1 MSSEFT
7 REFRSHWM
15 MLVIALILIFFTFG
29 IPTYSMPFIYSGASE
44 EFGWSRGQVTL
55 LASFKYLTGAITGLV
70 MGRLI
75 DVFNP
80 RAMVTWAA
88 VLGGFAMLGFLFAT
102 NLGVYYFAGIVLGVS
117 ASGVTVC
124 MKVIVSTLFERGQG
138 TAVGIVLAGTSL
150 AGVVTPIL
158 VVPMIEQWGWRGAM
172 ALLSVGIW
180 LVAIPGWLLLFRG
193 RLADS
198 SRIAMAS
205 AGGRTSG
212 LWQHFHGLCS
222 DRAFWMMAIGV
233 FLIGA
238 VDMGMLQNQVL
249 FLQVD
254 KGLDITTVAWATS
267 MLAGIGVAAK
277 VIFGWFYDRYSI
289 RGIMLTYLLLAISV
303 LLAFPVAGV
312 TSMFIFMVGR
322 GIVHGGLIVE
332 VPVLTKHYYGRENL
346 GLNMGIMAAFL
357 QLGMAFGP
365 PMLGATHDL
374 FGSYTGGFI
383 TACIMSLVASL
394 LLLPVQPRYWTRPAD
409 RQVVE
414 TAPEASCGVLGRP
427 NSPV

>member
-7 REFRSHWM
+7 REFRANWM

-44 EFGWSRGQVTL
+44 EYGWSRAQVTL

-88 VLGGFAMLGFLFAT
+88 VLGGLAMLGFLFAT

-117 ASGVTVC
+117 ASGITVC

-158 VVPMIEQWGWRGAM
+158 VVPMIEQWGWRATM
-172 ALLSVGIW
+172 ALLSAGIW

-193 RLADS
+193 QMAAS
-198 SRIAMAS
+198 SGSAMAS

-212 LWQHFHGLCS
+212 LWRHFHGLCT
-222 DRAFWMMAIGV
+222 DRDFWMMASGV
-233 FLIGA
+233 FFIGA

-289 RGIMLTYLLLAISV
+289 RGILLTYLLLAISV

-312 TSMFIFMVGR
+312 TSMFLFMVVR

-365 PMLGATHDL
+365 PMLGAAHDL
-374 FGSYTGGFI
+374 FGSYTAGFI
-383 TACIMSLVASL
+383 AACILPLVAAL
-394 LLLPVQPRYWTRPAD
+394 LLLPVRPRFWTAPAD
-409 RQVVE
+409 RPLE
-414 TAPEASCGVLGRP
+414 AAAPAPARGDLGRP
-427 NSPV
+427 NSPA

>member
-1 MSSEFT
+1 MSSEFA
-7 REFRSHWM
+7 REFRANWM

-44 EFGWSRGQVTL
+44 EFGWSRAEVTL

-80 RAMVTWAA
+80 RVMVTWAA
-88 VLGGFAMLGFLFAT
+88 VLGGLAMLGFLFAT

-117 ASGVTVC
+117 ASGITVC

-150 AGVVTPIL
+150 AGVVTPVL
-158 VVPMIEQWGWRGAM
+158 VVPMIEQWGWRATM
-172 ALLSVGIW
+172 ALLSAGIW

-193 RLADS
+193 QMAAS
-198 SRIAMAS
+198 SGIAMAS
-205 AGGRTSG
+205 AGGGTSG
-212 LWQHFHGLCS
+212 LWRHFHGLCT
-222 DRAFWMMAIGV
+222 DRDFWMMASGV

-289 RGIMLTYLLLAISV
+289 RGIMLTYLLLTISV

-312 TSMFIFMVGR
+312 TSMFLFMVVR
-322 GIVHGGLIVE
+322 GVVHGGLIVE

-365 PMLGATHDL
+365 PMLGAAHDL
-374 FGSYTGGFI
+374 FGSYTAGFI
-383 TACIMSLVASL
+383 AACILPLVAAL
-394 LLLPVQPRYWTRPAD
+394 LLLPVRPRFWTPPAD
-409 RQVVE
+409 RSVVA
-414 TAPEASCGVLGRP
+414 TAPAPVRGDLGRP
-427 NSPV
+427 NSPA

>member
-1 MSSEFT
+1 MSSEFA
-7 REFRSHWM
+7 REFRTNWM
-15 MLVIALILIFFTFG
+15 MLIIALILIFFTFG

-44 EFGWSRGQVTL
+44 EFGWSRAEVTL

-80 RAMVTWAA
+80 RVMVTWAA
-88 VLGGFAMLGFLFAT
+88 VLGGLAMLGFLFAT

-117 ASGVTVC
+117 ASGITVC

-150 AGVVTPIL
+150 AGVVTPVL
-158 VVPMIEQWGWRGAM
+158 VVPMIEQWGWRATM
-172 ALLSVGIW
+172 ALLSAGIW

-193 RLADS
+193 QMAAS
-198 SRIAMAS
+198 SGIAMAS
-205 AGGRTSG
+205 AGGGTSG
-212 LWQHFHGLCS
+212 LWRHFHGLCT
-222 DRAFWMMAIGV
+222 DRDFWMMASGV

-312 TSMFIFMVGR
+312 TSMFLFMVVR

-365 PMLGATHDL
+365 PMLGAAHDL
-374 FGSYTGGFI
+374 FGSYTAGFI
-383 TACIMSLVASL
+383 AACILPLVAAL
-394 LLLPVQPRYWTRPAD
+394 LLLPVRPRFWTPPAD
-409 RQVVE
+409 RSVVA
-414 TAPEASCGVLGRP
+414 TAPAPVRGDLGRP
-427 NSPV
+427 NSPA